1 MPPMPPIR
9 RRPAYRLAVLLAALA
24 FLLPLAAVAGSCAD
38 CLWGAH
44 QAAQDCCAPS
54 CCSCCVHSPS
64 VLTAPVLVALQ
75 PAPAAAMP
83 DPQDS
88 SSPSFRSRDVF
99 HVPKPSPL

>member
-1 MPPMPPIR
+1 MP
-9 RRPAYRLAVLLAALA
+9 RRPAYRLAVLLAVLA

-44 QAAQDCCAPS
+44 DDCCAPS

-75 PAPAAAMP
+75 PAPAAAMQ

-88 SSPSFRSRDVF
+88 SSPSFRSRDIF
-99 HVPKPSPL
+99 HVPKLSPL